1 MDSPEG
7 SANDAMNAEIDRRIN
22 EAVNASIRPL
32 QDQMAQQ
39 TAQMTQLLTA
49 LNGLM
54 SPDRATP
61 TPLTSSVPT
70 PSTADTTIQAPSD
83 DTVMVAE
90 GRIKPLPNPPKFTGR
105 RKDYPAWS
113 QQMRD
118 KTTLDAGLMGG
129 NAEVWY
135 YINSRLDVDPQQVV
149 ATFYAAGGPGGERDP
164 SEFMRYLDRTYK
176 DPSAASRAAA
186 TLRTIRQ
193 RDDQSL
199 ASFLPRYER
208 VLSEAG
214 GASWADQ
221 AKITLLEGALSTR
234 LQRALVTVDL
244 PVDNYHGWL
253 MRVQDVAAR
262 LERLP
267 ATTRRSSSYYPRAP
281 EASRHH
287 DNDGDVVMTG
297 VSRARN
303 KKGAPEPQRRRRYSS
318 SSESEGSEQPQKDSR
333 RCYNCNNIGHI
344 ATRCTKP
351 KRPGP
356 KKIKKV
362 KKAKKSEESSN
373 DSATEELGSSEAEE
387 SSGKE

>member
-1 MDSPEG
+1 
-7 SANDAMNAEIDRRIN
+7 
-22 EAVNASIRPL
+22 
-32 QDQMAQQ
+32 
-39 TAQMTQLLTA
+39 
-49 LNGLM
+49 GL
-54 SPDRATP
+54 
-61 TPLTSSVPT
+61 
-70 PSTADTTIQAPSD
+70 I
-83 DTVMVAE
+83 
-90 GRIKPLPNPPKFTGR
+90 
-105 RKDYPAWS
+105 
-113 QQMRD
+113 
-118 KTTLDAGLMGG
+118 GG

-135 YINSRLDVDPQQVV
+135 YINSRLDIDPQQVV
-149 ATFYAAGGPGGERDP
+149 ATFYAAGGPEGKRDP

-208 VLSEAG
+208 ILSEAG

-267 ATTRRSSSYYPRAP
+267 ATTRGSSSYYPRAP
-281 EASRHH
+281 GASRHR
-287 DNDGDVVMTG
+287 DDDGDVVMTG

-303 KKGAPEPQRRRRYSS
+303 KKGALEPQGCRRYSS
-318 SSESEGSEQPQKDSR
+318 SSKSEGSEQPQKDSR
-333 RCYNCNNIGHI
+333 RCYNCNKIGHI
-344 ATRCTKP
+344 ATWCP
-351 KRPGP
+351 KRKHLGP
-356 KKIKKV
+356 EKVKKV
-362 KKAKKSEESSN
+362 KKAPKPEESSN
-373 DSATEELGSSEAEE
+373 DSTIEELGSCEAEE